1 MIRLLAPAIL
11 LALLP
16 LGGVQAQERERINQV
31 IVYGDDPC
39 PASSADEIVVC
50 ARKSEN
56 ERFRIPEALRGN
68 PNDPAR
74 DSWVNRAERLEF
86 VGRSG
91 IGSCSPVG
99 SGGAS
104 GCFAQLMRQAREE
117 LAMGTD
123 GTNWTQL
130 VEAARRERLSRIDE
144 EAARIEAELQ
154 AEEAAKAEAAKPET
168 PQ

>member
-16 LGGVQAQERERINQV
+16 LGGAQAQERERINQV

-39 PASSADEIVVC
+39 PASTSDEIVVC

-74 DSWVNRAERLEF
+74 DSWANRAERLEF
-86 VGRSG
+86 VGRTG

-117 LAMGTD
+117 LAMGAD

-130 VEAARRERLSRIDE
+130 VEAARRDRLSRIDE